1 MTTATQVAQLASPFL
16 QHYPDFVLEKREI
29 FWIPVRH
36 LVVGFSYGPPHY
48 KGHVDLYWRVKFLFS
63 PPHFLVGIGRQID
76 GANGFLGE
84 DQTLPA
90 RVLKEMERAASEV
103 IVSGTSL
110 DSILSVQQHINPSVG
125 MSYPSQALMYAALGR
140 FLEARAILEKYLDL
154 NWADANAY
162 GTPPSVVLG
171 SQKWEKRQRF
181 KVQWLENLRNLDAL
195 RVMLAEE
202 DPAPIAALLHEWE
215 AMTAKVLK
223 LERCWEPSPFPF
235 ESKIAGAGSPS

>member
-1 MTTATQVAQLASPFL
+1 MTTAAQVAQLTSPFL
-16 QHYPDFVLEKREI
+16 KRWPDFVLEKREI
-29 FWIPVRH
+29 FRTPVRH
-36 LVVGFSYGPPHY
+36 LVVGFSFGPPHY

-90 RVLKEMERAASEV
+90 RVLNEMERAASEV

-110 DSILSVQQHINPSVG
+110 DNILSVQQHINPSVG
-125 MSYPSQALMYAALGR
+125 ISYPSQALMHAALGK
-140 FLEARAILEKYLDL
+140 FPEARAVLEKYLDM

-162 GTPPSVVLG
+162 GSPPSVVLG
-171 SQKWEKRQRF
+171 SKRWEKRQRF

-202 DPAPIAALLHEWE
+202 DPVPIAALFHEWE
-215 AMTAKVLK
+215 AMTVKVLK
-223 LERCWEPSPFPF
+223 LERFWEPSPFPF
-235 ESKIAGAGSPS
+235 EDK